1 MHSHDTSR
9 AADDARLATAAR
21 MMRSTALLVAAVVLP
36 AMFGAIERHLQ
47 DHSTTGWYLANVAAV
62 WLAIPFVFG
71 ALAVGATQA
80 WMVGFVAEMSA
91 LAGFYGYMRFGE
103 NSHEPLHLI
112 AFWTFCGVGA
122 GPIFGL
128 LVHHW
133 RRLRSEFAALI
144 LGGMF
149 VGEAVL
155 LGLARARPTTVTAL
169 ETVAGVLVAVMLLA
183 AARWRKRQ
191 TPRRR

>member
-1 MHSHDTSR
+1 MR
-9 AADDARLATAAR
+9 PPDASPTPAAR
-21 MMRSTALLVAAVVLP
+21 MIRSSGPFVAAVVLS
-36 AMFGAIERHLQ
+36 AGFGAIERNLQ

-71 ALAVGATQA
+71 ALAVRPSQA
-80 WMVGFVAEMSA
+80 WMLGFVAEMSA

-103 NSHEPLHLI
+103 HSHEPLRLI
-112 AFWTFCGVGA
+112 AFWTFCGVAA

-128 LVHHW
+128 LGHHW

-149 VGEAVL
+149 VGEAAL

-183 AARWRKRQ
+183 AVRWRKRQ
-191 TPRRR
+191 TPRQR